1 VYTLKSEGEKLVP
14 IRYSYCPKCGGGLHA
29 RSVAEQDKPQ
39 CERCGFIF
47 YQNSIVGVAAIV
59 LRDGKVLLGKRN
71 ASYQGLWCIPCGY
84 VEWNEDV
91 EAACKREFEEET
103 GLVVDL
109 IRVYAVHSNFH
120 NPNQHTVGIWY
131 IAQVLGGQM
140 APADD
145 LDEIDFFGYEALPPL
160 AFPTDHKVIEQLA
173 REGLLKSF

>member
-1 VYTLKSEGEKLVP
+1 ML
-14 IRYSYCPKCGGGLHA
+14 
-29 RSVAEQDKPQ
+29 
-39 CERCGFIF
+39 
-47 YQNSIVGVAAIV
+47 
-59 LRDGKVLLGKRN
+59 
-71 ASYQGLWCIPCGY
+71 
-84 VEWNEDV
+84 
-91 EAACKREFEEET
+91 
-103 GLVVDL
+103 
-109 IRVYAVHSNFH
+109 AVHSNFH